1 MKRYS
6 NRSNFSTLSEIN
18 VTPLLDLAFV
28 LLIIFMITT
37 PLLENSMN
45 LVIPSSSAANA
56 PISKA
61 QVQTISIDRD
71 ETIRINNEIVEA
83 DSLAARLLELKRA
96 NPDVAIVI
104 RPDRELP
111 VQKLVTLM
119 DSLQRAHIT
128 KVGIATNLMLQ
139 GKHADGAEIA
149 GLDELLTELERN
161 PRRELILD
169 TTGSVIYTGNN
180 VLMRLRRQ
188 MTIVYLAASAQEQE
202 LLIERYLNDPKP
214 VLWRGA
220 FQPKNGE
227 TPHETVARCYPK
239 LVAARRQSYEA
250 LAHCTLPVADLHALS
265 ECSEDPSG
273 SAKAFLEM
281 IRAQLEKKSGRASA
295 L

>member
-45 LVIPSSSAANA
+45 LIIPSSSAANA

-71 ETIRINNEIVEA
+71 ETIRMNNEIVDA
-83 DSLAARLLELKRA
+83 GSLAARLLELKGA

-119 DSLQRAHIT
+119 DSLQRAQIT
-128 KVGIATNLMLQ
+128 KVGIAT
-139 GKHADGAEIA
+139 KAE
-149 GLDELLTELERN
+149 
-161 PRRELILD
+161 
-169 TTGSVIYTGNN
+169 S
-180 VLMRLRRQ
+180 
-188 MTIVYLAASAQEQE
+188 
-202 LLIERYLNDPKP
+202 K
-214 VLWRGA
+214 
-220 FQPKNGE
+220 
-227 TPHETVARCYPK
+227 
-239 LVAARRQSYEA
+239 
-250 LAHCTLPVADLHALS
+250 
-265 ECSEDPSG
+265 
-273 SAKAFLEM
+273 
-281 IRAQLEKKSGRASA
+281 
-295 L
+295 

>member
-71 ETIRINNEIVEA
+71 ETIRMNNKTVDA

-119 DSLQRAHIT
+119 DSLQRAQIT
-128 KVGIATNLMLQ
+128 KVGIAT
-139 GKHADGAEIA
+139 KAE
-149 GLDELLTELERN
+149 
-161 PRRELILD
+161 
-169 TTGSVIYTGNN
+169 S
-180 VLMRLRRQ
+180 
-188 MTIVYLAASAQEQE
+188 
-202 LLIERYLNDPKP
+202 K
-214 VLWRGA
+214 
-220 FQPKNGE
+220 
-227 TPHETVARCYPK
+227 
-239 LVAARRQSYEA
+239 
-250 LAHCTLPVADLHALS
+250 
-265 ECSEDPSG
+265 
-273 SAKAFLEM
+273 
-281 IRAQLEKKSGRASA
+281 
-295 L
+295 